1 MSQQGQKVPKIVCK
15 FRIFIHDF
23 LGRDSITF
31 PKSKFS
37 GGCIG
42 WGIFDTN
49 GDSRD
54 SNSNS

>member
-42 WGIFDTN
+42 WGIFDTI
-49 GDSRD
+49 
-54 SNSNS
+54 